1 VSCATNVYGISLYE
15 CPNTVTEV
23 ARISAGQ
30 VCRVQN
36 TGLLFC
42 NAPMTY
48 VCYVTNING
57 TLDPPTEPV
66 YVEWHWT
73 VEYIH
78 PTSGRPGY
86 YTGKFVY
93 VATVEWLV
101 SLHNSSGYPIPLL
114 NQTNHTPK

>member
-1 VSCATNVYGISLYE
+1 
-15 CPNTVTEV
+15 
-23 ARISAGQ
+23 
-30 VCRVQN
+30 
-36 TGLLFC
+36 
-42 NAPMTY
+42 MKY
-48 VCYVTNING
+48 VCYVTG
-57 TLDPPTEPV
+57 GPTPPDQPI

-101 SLHNSSGYPIPLL
+101 NLYNSIGYPIPLL

>member
-1 VSCATNVYGISLYE
+1 VCAKNVYGISLYE

-30 VCRVQN
+30 VCLSQN
-36 TGLLFC
+36 EPLQFC
-42 NAPMTY
+42 ADMKY
-48 VCYVTNING
+48 VCYVTGING
-57 TLDPPTEPV
+57 TTDPPDEPA

-73 VEYIH
+73 VEATH
-78 PTSGRPGY
+78 PASGRPSY

-101 SLHNSSGYPIPLL
+101 NQYNSGRGYPIPLL